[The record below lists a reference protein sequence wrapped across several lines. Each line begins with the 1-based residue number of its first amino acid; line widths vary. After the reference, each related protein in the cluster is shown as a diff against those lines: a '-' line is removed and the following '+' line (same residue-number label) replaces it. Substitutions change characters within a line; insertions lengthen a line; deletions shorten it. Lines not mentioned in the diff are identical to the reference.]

1 MLTHV
6 VGERVYDFSHVVGE
20 RDLGLVVGVAIG
32 SMDTVYV
39 LGRPKEVIEGVPKV
53 SRLTIGMT
61 PGDEELVARFG
72 QYGDGDG
79 QYIWL
84 VGIALGSEENV
95 YVTDEWLHRVVVLDG
110 TGEYPGFLGRRGR
123 GRRRVQSACWHRC
136 GRRRQL
142 GCSGQPQPPRPKA
155 DQGRG
160 GGSSPTGAAT
170 AMVTASS
177 THRGA

>member
-95 YVTDEWLHRVVVLDG
+95 YVTDEWLHRVVVFDG
-110 TGEYPGFLGRRGR
+110 TGEYLASWGAAGEGDAEFNRPAGIAVDANDNLVVVDSLNHRVQKLTRDGGFL
-123 GRRRVQSACWHRC
+123 ANW
-136 GRRRQL
+136 
-142 GCSGQPQPPRPKA
+142 
-155 DQGRG
+155 G
-160 GGSSPTGAAT
+160 GYGHGDGELDSP
-170 AMVTASS
+170 
-177 THRGA
+177 